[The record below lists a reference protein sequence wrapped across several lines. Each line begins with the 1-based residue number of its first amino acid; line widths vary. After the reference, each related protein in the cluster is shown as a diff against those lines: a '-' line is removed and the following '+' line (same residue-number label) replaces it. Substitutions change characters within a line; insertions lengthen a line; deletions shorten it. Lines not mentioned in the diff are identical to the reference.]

1 MSSILILRWEFHNS
15 HSLLYSEQQSRF
27 QKEKENCCNPCWQ
40 VCQALCA
47 AVRVSKTFCH
57 TKRKK
62 DNNAMENK
70 YAATGL
76 TCALKH
82 NSFASS
88 ISRNISYTTLT
99 QLVSHSVQLHIRYMQ
114 VHNISALPAV
124 ITANLTVI

>member
-1 MSSILILRWEFHNS
+1 
-15 HSLLYSEQQSRF
+15 
-27 QKEKENCCNPCWQ
+27 
-40 VCQALCA
+40 
-47 AVRVSKTFCH
+47 
-57 TKRKK
+57 
-62 DNNAMENK
+62 MENK

-82 NSFASS
+82 NSFPSS